1 MNKPMLSLANF
12 TEDNLRAILQAL
24 PALIWLKD
32 ADGVYLACNERFE
45 QFFGALEKDIIGRT
59 DYDFVS
65 KELADSFRANDL
77 LAMQKGGL
85 HINEEW
91 LSFANDGHRELVE
104 TSKTP
109 LHNADGKLIGILGIS
124 HDITKRKQLEKYE
137 KFRSSTLELLAK
149 NTPLTS
155 VLEAIVRGVELL
167 HTDILCSILLLDK
180 EGKHLVDGVA
190 PSLPSFYNQAING
203 VEIGLGVGSCGT
215 AAFLGQR
222 VVVDDIASHAYWAPF
237 AKLAA
242 QAGLGACWSQPIL
255 SSDSQ
260 VLGTF
265 AIYHREKNA
274 LADLDVYII
283 EQSAQLASIAIERK
297 RIELK
302 VERMA
307 FHDALTGLPNRSLL
321 KDRLEQTKAAC
332 KRHQRFAAVLF
343 IDLDNFKPLND
354 EYGHSA
360 GDLLLQEVAQRIGL
374 CVREVDTVARFGGD
388 EFVVIL
394 SELENELTQAE
405 QLACSIAEKIRASLS
420 VPYQVNIP
428 NAREKTSIQ
437 HHCTASIGVVLL
449 RHLQNSDIDIIKLA
463 DQAMYQAKATG
474 RNKISFL
481 DSKP

>member
-1 MNKPMLSLANF
+1 MNKQMLSLANF

-65 KELADSFRANDL
+65 KELADSFRAHDL

-85 HINEEW
+85 NINEEW
-91 LSFANDGHRELVE
+91 ISFANDGHRELVE

-149 NTPLTS
+149 NIPLPS
-155 VLEAIVRGVELL
+155 VLEAIVRGVEQL
-167 HTDILCSILLLDK
+167 HTNIMCSILLLDK
-180 EGKHLVDGVA
+180 EGKHLVDCVA

-203 VEIGLGVGSCGT
+203 IAIGLGVGSCGT

-222 VVVDDIASHAYWAPF
+222 VVVDDIASHAYWVPYAE
-237 AKLAA
+237 LAA

-255 SSDSQ
+255 SSELR

-265 AIYHREKNA
+265 AIYHPEKNA

-302 VERMA
+302 VQHMA

-321 KDRLEQTKAAC
+321 YDRLEQTKAAC
-332 KRHQRFAAVLF
+332 KRHHRFAAVLF

-360 GDLLLQEVAQRIGL
+360 GDLLLQEVAQRLSL

-394 SELENELTQAE
+394 SDLDAEPAQAE

-420 VPYQVNIP
+420 APYQINIP
-428 NAREKTSIQ
+428 NAHEKTSIQ

-449 RHLQNSDIDIIKLA
+449 RHLQNHDIDIVKLA

-474 RNKISFL
+474 RNKIYFL

>member
-1 MNKPMLSLANF
+1 MNQQMLSLANF

-45 QFFGALEKDIIGRT
+45 QFFGALEKDIIGHT

-85 HINEEW
+85 NINEEW
-91 LSFANDGHRELVE
+91 ISFAHDGHRELVE

-109 LHNADGKLIGILGIS
+109 LHNSDGKLIGILGIS

-149 NTPLTS
+149 NIPLPS
-155 VLEAIVRGVELL
+155 VLEAIVRGVEQL
-167 HTDILCSILLLDK
+167 HTDIMCSILLLDK

-203 VEIGLGVGSCGT
+203 VAIGLGVGSCGT

-222 VVVDDIASHAYWAPF
+222 VVVDDIANHPYWVPYAE
-237 AKLAA
+237 LAA
-242 QAGLGACWSQPIL
+242 QAGLGSCWSQPIL
-255 SSDSQ
+255 SSELQ
-260 VLGTF
+260 ILGSF

-302 VERMA
+302 MQHMA

-321 KDRLEQTKAAC
+321 DDRLEQTKAAC
-332 KRHQRFAAVLF
+332 KRHHRFAGVLF

-354 EYGHSA
+354 EYGHNA
-360 GDLLLQEVAQRIGL
+360 GDLLLQEVAQRISL

-394 SELENELTQAE
+394 NDLDTELTQAE
-405 QLACSIAEKIRASLS
+405 QLACNIAEKIRASLS
-420 VPYQVNIP
+420 VPYQIDIP
-428 NAREKTSIQ
+428 NAHKKTNIQ

-449 RHLQNSDIDIIKLA
+449 RHLHNNDIDIIKLA
-463 DQAMYQAKATG
+463 DQAMYQAKAKG
-474 RNKISFL
+474 RNTICFL

>member
-1 MNKPMLSLANF
+1 MNKQMLSLANF

-32 ADGVYLACNERFE
+32 PDGVYLACNERFE

-65 KELADSFRANDL
+65 KELADFFRAHDL
-77 LAMQKGGL
+77 LAMQRGGL
-85 HINEEW
+85 SINEEC
-91 LSFANDGHRELVE
+91 LTFVNDGHRELVE

-109 LHNADGKLIGILGIS
+109 LHNADGKLIGVLGIS
-124 HDITKRKQLEKYE
+124 HNITERKQLEKYE

-149 NTPLTS
+149 NIPLPS
-155 VLEAIVRGVELL
+155 VLEAIVRGVEQL
-167 HTDILCSILLLDK
+167 HTNIMCSILLLDE

-190 PSLPSFYNQAING
+190 PSLPDFYNQAING
-203 VEIGLGVGSCGT
+203 VAIGMGVGSCGT

-222 VVVDDIASHAYWAPF
+222 VVVDDIASHPYWAPY
-237 AKLAA
+237 AELAA

-255 SSDSQ
+255 SSELQ

-265 AIYHREKNA
+265 AIYHQEKNA

-297 RIELK
+297 RMELK
-302 VERMA
+302 VQHMA

-321 KDRLEQTKAAC
+321 YDRLEQTKAAC
-332 KRHQRFAAVLF
+332 KRQHSFAAVLF

-354 EYGHSA
+354 EYGHNA
-360 GDLLLQEVAQRIGL
+360 GDLLLQEVAQRINQ

-388 EFVVIL
+388 EFVVVL
-394 SELENELTQAE
+394 SDLDGELAKAE
-405 QLACSIAEKIRASLS
+405 QLACSIAEKILASLTA
-420 VPYQVNIP
+420 PYQLDIP
-428 NAREKTSIQ
+428 NAHKKTSVQ

-449 RHLQNSDIDIIKLA
+449 RHLHNNDIDIVKLA

-474 RNKISFL
+474 RNKIYFL
-481 DSKP
+481 DSQP

>member
-1 MNKPMLSLANF
+1 MNQQLLSLANF

-45 QFFGALEKDIIGRT
+45 QFFGALEKDIIGHT
-59 DYDFVS
+59 DYDFIS

-91 LSFANDGHRELVE
+91 ISFANDGHRELVE

-109 LHNADGKLIGILGIS
+109 LYNAEGKLIGTLGIS

-149 NTPLTS
+149 NIPLPS

-167 HTDILCSILLLDK
+167 HANFMCSILLLDK

-190 PSLPSFYNQAING
+190 PSLPTFYNQAING
-203 VEIGLGVGSCGT
+203 VEIGVGVGSCGT

-222 VVVDDIASHAYWAPF
+222 VVVNDIASHPYWAPYVE
-237 AKLAA
+237 LAA
-242 QAGLGACWSQPIL
+242 QAGLGSCWSQPIL
-255 SSDSQ
+255 SSELQ

-302 VERMA
+302 MQHMA

-321 KDRLEQTKAAC
+321 DDRLEQTKAAC
-332 KRHQRFAAVLF
+332 RRHHRFAAVLF

-354 EYGHSA
+354 EHGHNA
-360 GDLLLQEVAQRIGL
+360 GDLLLLEVAQRISL

-394 SELENELTQAE
+394 SDLESELTHAE
-405 QLACSIAEKIRASLS
+405 QLACDIAEKIRASLS
-420 VPYQVNIP
+420 APYQINIS
-428 NAREKTSIQ
+428 NTHKQTCVQ

-449 RHLQNSDIDIIKLA
+449 RHLQHNDIDIIKLA

-474 RNKISFL
+474 RNKICFL

>member
-1 MNKPMLSLANF
+1 MNQQMLSLANF

-32 ADGVYLACNERFE
+32 GDGVYLACNERFE

-85 HINEEW
+85 NINEEW
-91 LSFANDGHRELVE
+91 ISFAHDGHRELVE

-109 LHNADGKLIGILGIS
+109 LHNSDGKLIGILGIS

-149 NTPLTS
+149 NIPLPS
-155 VLEAIVRGVELL
+155 VLEAIVRGVEQL
-167 HTDILCSILLLDK
+167 HTDIMCSILLLDK

-203 VEIGLGVGSCGT
+203 VAIGLGVGSCGT

-222 VVVDDIASHAYWAPF
+222 VVVDDIASHPYWAPY
-237 AKLAA
+237 AELAA
-242 QAGLGACWSQPIL
+242 QAGLGSCWSQPIL
-255 SSDSQ
+255 SSELQ
-260 VLGTF
+260 ILGSF

-302 VERMA
+302 MQHMA

-321 KDRLEQTKAAC
+321 DDRLEQTKAAC
-332 KRHQRFAAVLF
+332 RRHHCFAAVLF

-354 EYGHSA
+354 EYGHNA
-360 GDLLLQEVAQRIGL
+360 GDLLLQEVAHRINC

-394 SELENELTQAE
+394 SDLETEQTQAE
-405 QLACSIAEKIRASLS
+405 QLACNIAEKIRASLS
-420 VPYQVNIP
+420 TPYQIDIP
-428 NAREKTSIQ
+428 NAHKKTSVQ

-449 RHLQNSDIDIIKLA
+449 RHQHNNDIDIIKLA
-463 DQAMYQAKATG
+463 DQAMYQAKAKG
-474 RNKISFL
+474 RNTICFL
-481 DSKP
+481 DSSP

>member
-1 MNKPMLSLANF
+1 MNKQMLSLANF

-85 HINEEW
+85 NINEEW
-91 LSFANDGHRELVE
+91 ISFANDGHRELVE

-149 NTPLTS
+149 NTPLPS
-155 VLEAIVRGVELL
+155 VLEAIVRGVEQL
-167 HTDILCSILLLDK
+167 HTNILCSILLLDK

-190 PSLPSFYNQAING
+190 PSLPNFYNQAIDG
-203 VEIGLGVGSCGT
+203 ITIGLGAGSCGT

-222 VVVDDIASHAYWAPF
+222 VVVDDIASHAYWVPYAE
-237 AKLAA
+237 LAA

-255 SSDSQ
+255 SSDFQ

-297 RIELK
+297 RIESK

-321 KDRLEQTKAAC
+321 NDRLEQTKAAC

-354 EYGHSA
+354 EYGHNA
-360 GDLLLQEVAQRIGL
+360 GDLLLQEVAQRISL

-394 SELENELTQAE
+394 SDLDAELAQAE

-420 VPYQVNIP
+420 APYQIDIP
-428 NAREKTSIQ
+428 NAHKKTSIQ

-449 RHLQNSDIDIIKLA
+449 RHLQNKDIDIVKLA

-474 RNKISFL
+474 RNKIYFL